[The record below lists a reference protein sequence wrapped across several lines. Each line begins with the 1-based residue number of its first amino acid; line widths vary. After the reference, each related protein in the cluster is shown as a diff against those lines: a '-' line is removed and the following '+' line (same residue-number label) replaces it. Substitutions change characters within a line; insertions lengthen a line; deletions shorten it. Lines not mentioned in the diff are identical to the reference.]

1 MMCKRNIVFFLQQ
14 CGDSSELPPRSDDV
28 LFPMK
33 PSHHNRKQPAAAFA
47 AALVSLSVSS
57 QSTAEDSLSWLR
69 PPPTAP
75 NEINSLLANTDPS
88 LRPVSLPQLTENTTD
103 AAIKAAREQ
112 ISLTNIPD
120 VADRFWMISTR
131 SLTSSTCN
139 VNLDS
144 PQLRVHRLDSRGK
157 ASPAT
162 LDEYL
167 SALTPERQVVVYV
180 HGNRMASNKVV
191 HRSFSVYRNIIRC
204 NEKRPMD
211 WVIFSWPS
219 AKQGTLIHDA
229 RRKASRTDAQG
240 LYLAWL
246 LRKQVK
252 QAESTKMIGFSFGSR
267 VITGALHSL
276 AGGKLGGRLLPGS
289 PTTGATVDVGL
300 VAPAIDSN
308 WLSEK
313 GYHAMATKNLDRL
326 ALLYN
331 RRDAVLKRYWLLNK
345 VRGRVA
351 LGYTGPRS
359 FAPRADGS
367 ELPVVARDY
376 SSYVGL
382 RHDELDYYTKS
393 RHAANIMADLI
404 NDTDDTEINDT
415 RNR

>member
-14 CGDSSELPPRSDDV
+14 CVDQRELPSRFADLLV
-28 LFPMK
+28 PMK
-33 PSHHNRKQPAAAFA
+33 PFPSKRKQPAAALA
-47 AALVSLSVSS
+47 AALVSLCVSR
-57 QSTAEDSLSWLR
+57 QTPAAETVPWAEQPSLS
-69 PPPTAP
+69 PT
-75 NEINSLLANTDPS
+75 EIASLLTEPA
-88 LRPVSLPQLTENTTD
+88 LPVAKKPAHVLTNSTTD
-103 AAIKAAREQ
+103 VALNAAREQ
-112 ISLTNIPD
+112 FSLTSMPE

-139 VNLDS
+139 VNLES
-144 PQLRVHRLDSRGK
+144 PELRIHRLDCRGK
-157 ASPAT
+157 SSPTT

-167 SALTPERQVVVYV
+167 DALTPERQVVVYV
-180 HGNRMASNKVV
+180 HGNRMASNQVV

-211 WVIFSWPS
+211 WVIWSWPS
-219 AKQGTLIHDA
+219 SKQGTLIHDA

-246 LRKQVK
+246 LRKQIK
-252 QAESTKMIGFSFGSR
+252 QADSTKMIGFSFGSR

-276 AGGKLGGRLLPGS
+276 AGGKLGGRMLPGS

-300 VAPAIDSN
+300 VAPAIDTH

-359 FAPRADGS
+359 FAPRADGT

-376 SSYVGL
+376 SSYIGL

-404 NDTDDTEINDT
+404 NDTDDIETQ
-415 RNR
+415 

>member
-14 CGDSSELPPRSDDV
+14 CGDPRELSPRFTDV

-33 PSHHNRKQPAAAFA
+33 HSRHKRKQPAAAFA
-47 AALVSLSVSS
+47 AALVSLCVSR
-57 QSTAEDSLSWLR
+57 QTPAE
-69 PPPTAP
+69 
-75 NEINSLLANTDPS
+75 EIFPWGGRSPLAQQEMGSLLADSRPS
-88 LRPVSLPQLTENTTD
+88 LLQASLPALTESATD

-112 ISLTNIPD
+112 INVTKIPD

-139 VNLDS
+139 ANLKS
-144 PQLRVHRLDSRGK
+144 PELRIHRLDCRGNS
-157 ASPAT
+157 SPAT
-162 LDEYL
+162 LNEYL
-167 SALTPERQVVVYV
+167 GALTPERQVVVYV

-204 NEKRPMD
+204 NEKRPID
-211 WVIFSWPS
+211 WVIWSWPS
-219 AKQGTLIHDA
+219 SKQGTLIHDA

-246 LRKQVK
+246 LRQQVK

-276 AGGKLGGRLLPGS
+276 AGGKLGGRLLPGP
-289 PTTGATVDVGL
+289 PTTGATFDVGL
-300 VAPAIDSN
+300 VAPAIDTY

-313 GYHAMATKNLDRL
+313 GYHALATKNLDRL

-331 RRDAVLKRYWLLNK
+331 RRDAVLKRYWLINK
-345 VRGRVA
+345 VRGRLA

-359 FAPRADGS
+359 FAPRADGT

-376 SSYVGL
+376 SSYIGL

-404 NDTDDTEINDT
+404 NDTDDTETDDIET
-415 RNR
+415 R

>member
-14 CGDSSELPPRSDDV
+14 CGDPRELPPRIADV

-33 PSHHNRKQPAAAFA
+33 HSHHNRKQPAAAFA
-47 AALVSLSVSS
+47 AALVSLCMSRQTPAEEPLPWPAPHTLS
-57 QSTAEDSLSWLR
+57 Q
-69 PPPTAP
+69 
-75 NEINSLLANTDPS
+75 NEISSLLTDPQPS
-88 LRPVSLPQLTENTTD
+88 LTESGTD
-103 AAIKAAREQ
+103 AAIRSAREQ
-112 ISLTNIPD
+112 ISLAKIPD

-144 PQLRVHRLDSRGK
+144 PELRIQRLDCRGK
-157 ASPAT
+157 SSPST
-162 LDEYL
+162 LEEYL
-167 SALTPERQVVVYV
+167 DALTPERQVVVYV
-180 HGNRMASNKVV
+180 HGNRMASNKVIS
-191 HRSFSVYRNIIRC
+191 RSFSVYRNITRC
-204 NEKRPMD
+204 DEKRPMD
-211 WVIFSWPS
+211 WVIWSWPS
-219 AKQGTLIHDA
+219 TKQGTLLHDA

-246 LRKQVK
+246 LRKQLK

-276 AGGKLGGRLLPGS
+276 AGGELGGRLLPG
-289 PTTGATVDVGL
+289 PTTTGATVDVGL
-300 VAPAIDSN
+300 VAPAIDTYC
-308 WLSEK
+308 LSEN
-313 GYHAMATKNLDRL
+313 GYHALATKNLDRL

-331 RRDAVLKRYWLLNK
+331 RRDAVLKRYWLINK
-345 VRGRVA
+345 VRGRLA

-359 FAPRADGS
+359 FAPRADGT

-376 SSYVGL
+376 SSYIGL

-404 NDTDDTEINDT
+404 NDTDDIEAQ
-415 RNR
+415 

>member
-14 CGDSSELPPRSDDV
+14 CGDSSELPTRSTDA

-33 PSHHNRKQPAAAFA
+33 PSRQTRKQPAAAFA
-47 AALVSLSVSS
+47 AALVSLCVSR
-57 QSTAEDSLSWLR
+57 QTNAEDLLPW
-69 PPPTAP
+69 PGPQAPAP
-75 NEINSLLANTDPS
+75 NEITSLLTNADPS
-88 LRPVSLPQLTENTTD
+88 PPQVSLPELTESTTD

-112 ISLTNIPD
+112 ISLTNIPN

-131 SLTSSTCN
+131 SLTSSTRK
-139 VNLDS
+139 VDLDS
-144 PQLRVHRLDSRGK
+144 PQLQVHRLDPQGK

-167 SALTPERQVVVYV
+167 GSLTPERQVVVYV

-191 HRSFSVYRNIIRC
+191 HRSFSVYRNIVRC

-219 AKQGTLIHDA
+219 TKQGTLIHDA

-246 LRKQVK
+246 LKQQVK
-252 QAESTKMIGFSFGSR
+252 QADSTKMIGFSFGSR

-276 AGGKLGGRLLPGS
+276 AGGKLGGRLLPGT

-345 VRGRVA
+345 ARGRVA
-351 LGYTGPRS
+351 LGYTGPSS
-359 FAPRADGS
+359 FAPRADGT

-376 SSYVGL
+376 SSSIGR

-393 RHAANIMADLI
+393 RHTANIMADLI
-404 NDTDDTEINDT
+404 NDTEDTKTDDTKA
-415 RNR
+415 R

>member
-1 MMCKRNIVFFLQQ
+1 MVTQVNFHQ
-14 CGDSSELPPRSDDV
+14 DPADV

-33 PSHHNRKQPAAAFA
+33 RSHHNRKQPAAALA
-47 AALVSLSVSS
+47 AALVSLCVSR
-57 QSTAEDSLSWLR
+57 QSTAEDLFPWSN
-69 PPPTAP
+69 PQNPAA
-75 NEINSLLANTDPS
+75 NEITSLVTKTDPS
-88 LRPVSLPQLTENTTD
+88 RHQISLPELTESTTD
-103 AAIKAAREQ
+103 AAIKAARQQ

-139 VNLDS
+139 ANLES
-144 PQLRVHRLDSRGK
+144 PQLRVHRLDCRGK
-157 ASPAT
+157 ASPT
-162 LDEYL
+162 TVDEYL

-191 HRSFSVYRNIIRC
+191 PRSFSVYRNIIRC

-219 AKQGTLIHDA
+219 SKQGTLIHDA

-246 LRKQVK
+246 LQRQVK
-252 QAESTKMIGFSFGSR
+252 QTESTKMIGFSFGSR

-276 AGGKLGGRLLPGS
+276 AGGKLGGRTLPGA

-300 VAPAIDSN
+300 VAPAIDSH

-359 FAPRADGS
+359 FAPRADGT

-376 SSYVGL
+376 SSYIGL

-393 RHAANIMADLI
+393 RLAANIMADLI
-404 NDTDDTEINDT
+404 NDTDDTETDSNES
-415 RNR
+415 R

>member
-14 CGDSSELPPRSDDV
+14 CVEQRELPSRFADV
-28 LFPMK
+28 LLPMK
-33 PSHHNRKQPAAAFA
+33 PFSSKRKQPAAAVA
-47 AALVSLSVSS
+47 AALVSLCVSRQTPAAEAVPWAGQTS
-57 QSTAEDSLSWLR
+57 LSPNEVASLLPSPALPVEKNPAHALTNSTA
-69 PPPTAP
+69 
-75 NEINSLLANTDPS
+75 
-88 LRPVSLPQLTENTTD
+88 D
-103 AAIKAAREQ
+103 AALNAAREQ
-112 ISLTNIPD
+112 FSLTSMPE

-139 VNLDS
+139 VNLES
-144 PQLRVHRLDSRGK
+144 PELRIHRLDCRGK
-157 ASPAT
+157 PSPTT

-167 SALTPERQVVVYV
+167 DALTPERQVVVYV
-180 HGNRMASNKVV
+180 HGNRMASNQVV

-204 NEKRPMD
+204 KEKRPMD
-211 WVIFSWPS
+211 WVIWSWPS
-219 AKQGTLIHDA
+219 SKQGTLIHDA

-246 LRKQVK
+246 LRKQIK
-252 QAESTKMIGFSFGSR
+252 QADSTKMIGFSFGSR

-300 VAPAIDSN
+300 VAPAIDTY

-359 FAPRADGS
+359 FAPRADGT

-376 SSYVGL
+376 SSYIGL

-404 NDTDDTEINDT
+404 NDTDDIETQ
-415 RNR
+415 

>member
-33 PSHHNRKQPAAAFA
+33 PSHHNRKQTAAAFA

-57 QSTAEDSLSWLR
+57 QSTAEDSLSLLR

>member
-33 PSHHNRKQPAAAFA
+33 PSHHNRKQTAAAFA

>member
-1 MMCKRNIVFFLQQ
+1 
-14 CGDSSELPPRSDDV
+14 
-28 LFPMK
+28 MK
-33 PSHHNRKQPAAAFA
+33 PSHHNRKQTAAAFA

>member
-1 MMCKRNIVFFLQQ
+1 
-14 CGDSSELPPRSDDV
+14 
-28 LFPMK
+28 MK
-33 PSHHNRKQPAAAFA
+33 PSQHTRKQPAAAFA
-47 AALVSLSVSS
+47 AALVSLCVSR
-57 QSTAEDSLSWLR
+57 QTTAEELFPWSG
-69 PPPTAP
+69 PQNPAP
-75 NEINSLLANTDPS
+75 KQISSLLPNAEP
-88 LRPVSLPQLTENTTD
+88 LIHQVSLPELTERTTD
-103 AAIKAAREQ
+103 AAIKTAREQ
-112 ISLTNIPD
+112 ISLTNIPN

-131 SLTSSTCN
+131 SLTSSIRN
-139 VNLDS
+139 VDLDS
-144 PQLRVHRLDSRGK
+144 PQLRVHRLDNQGK

-167 SALTPERQVVVYV
+167 GSLTPERQVVVYV

-191 HRSFSVYRNIIRC
+191 NRSFSVYRNIVRC

-219 AKQGTLIHDA
+219 TKQGVLMHDA

-246 LRKQVK
+246 LRQQVE

-376 SSYVGL
+376 SSYIGL

-404 NDTDDTEINDT
+404 NDTNDTEINDT
-415 RNR
+415 EIR

>member
-33 PSHHNRKQPAAAFA
+33 PSHHNRKQPAAALA

-57 QSTAEDSLSWLR
+57 QTTAEDSFPWMR
-69 PPPTAP
+69 PQTTAP
-75 NEINSLLANTDPS
+75 IEITSLLANTDPS
-88 LRPVSLPQLTENTTD
+88 LRPVSLPGLIDNNTD

-112 ISLTNIPD
+112 IGLTNIPD

-144 PQLRVHRLDSRGK
+144 PKLRVQRLDCRGK

-167 SALTPERQVVVYV
+167 GALTPERQVVVYV

-276 AGGKLGGRLLPGS
+276 AGGKLGGRLLPGA

-300 VAPAIDSN
+300 VAPAIDSH

-359 FAPRADGS
+359 FAPRADGT

-376 SSYVGL
+376 SSYIGL

-404 NDTDDTEINDT
+404 NDTDDTETNNTET
-415 RNR
+415 R

>member
-14 CGDSSELPPRSDDV
+14 CVDQRELPSRFADLLV
-28 LFPMK
+28 PMK
-33 PSHHNRKQPAAAFA
+33 PFPCKRKQPAAALA
-47 AALVSLSVSS
+47 AALVSLCVSR
-57 QSTAEDSLSWLR
+57 QTPAAETVPWAEQPSL
-69 PPPTAP
+69 PPT
-75 NEINSLLANTDPS
+75 EIASLLTAPA
-88 LRPVSLPQLTENTTD
+88 LPVAKNPAHVLTNSTTD
-103 AAIKAAREQ
+103 VALNAAREQ
-112 ISLTNIPD
+112 FSLTSMPE

-139 VNLDS
+139 VNLES
-144 PQLRVHRLDSRGK
+144 PELRIQRLDCQGK
-157 ASPAT
+157 SSPTT

-167 SALTPERQVVVYV
+167 NALTPERQVVFYV
-180 HGNRMASNKVV
+180 HGNRMASNRVV

-211 WVIFSWPS
+211 WVIWSWPS
-219 AKQGTLIHDA
+219 SKQGTLIHDA

-246 LRKQVK
+246 LRKQIK
-252 QAESTKMIGFSFGSR
+252 QAGSTKMIGFSFGSR

-276 AGGKLGGRLLPGS
+276 AGGKLGGRMLPGS

-300 VAPAIDSN
+300 VAPAIDTH

-359 FAPRADGS
+359 FAPRADGT

-376 SSYVGL
+376 SSYIGL

-404 NDTDDTEINDT
+404 NDTDDIETQ
-415 RNR
+415 